1 MIEIDFNGGIISVL
15 KIATRKSP
23 LALWQAEFVKSK
35 LASLYPDLKIELVK
49 MTTQGDQILNSPLS
63 KIGGKSLFIKEL
75 EVGMNEGRADIAVH
89 SMKDVPYEL
98 PQGFEIGAILERE
111 NPFDA
116 FVSNDYNSIS
126 DLPNGAKLG
135 SCSLRRIVQIKA
147 IRPDLEILDLRGNV
161 NTRLK
166 KLDDGEYDA
175 IILACS
181 GLSRLG
187 FEDRIK
193 QDLSP
198 DESLPAVGQ
207 GALGIEIKANDQE
220 IRSLIEP
227 LSHKRTMTEV
237 SAERALNATLQGG
250 CSVAIGAFATSKGSE
265 LKLCGMVGNVNSGEI
280 IRVEELGETSNPIDL
295 GIRAA
300 NKLLS
305 LGARE
310 LLNEK

>member
-1 MIEIDFNGGIISVL
+1 ML

-23 LALWQAEFVKSK
+23 LAIWQAEFVKSK
-35 LASLYPDLKIELVK
+35 LENIYPDLKVELVK

-75 EVGMNEGRADIAVH
+75 EVGIIEGRADIAVH

-116 FVSNDYNSIS
+116 FVSNDFNSIQ
-126 DLPNGAKLG
+126 DLPVGAKLG
-135 SCSLRRIVQIKA
+135 SCSLRRIVQVKA

-181 GLSRLG
+181 GLTRLG
-187 FEDRIK
+187 FDNRIK

-198 DESLPAVGQ
+198 DDSLPAVGQ
-207 GALGIEIKANDQE
+207 GALGIEIKANDHE
-220 IRSLIEP
+220 ISSLIKP
-227 LSHKRTMTEV
+227 LIHQKTQIEV
-237 SAERALNATLQGG
+237 NAERALNTTLQGG
-250 CSVAIGAFATSKGSE
+250 CSVAIGAFATSEDS
-265 LKLCGMVGNVNSGEI
+265 KLTLSGMVGNVDSGEI
-280 IRVEELGETSNPIDL
+280 IRIQETGETSKPIDL

-300 NKLLS
+300 KKLLS

>member
-1 MIEIDFNGGIISVL
+1 ML

-35 LASLYPDLKIELVK
+35 LETIYPDLKVELVK

-75 EVGMNEGRADIAVH
+75 EVGIMEGRADIAVH

-98 PQGFEIGAILERE
+98 PHGFEIGAILERE
-111 NPFDA
+111 SPFDA
-116 FVSNDYNSIS
+116 FVSNDFNSIQ
-126 DLPNGAKLG
+126 DLPVGARLG
-135 SCSLRRIVQIKA
+135 SCSLRRIVQVKA
-147 IRPDLEILDLRGNV
+147 LRPDLEILDLRGNV

-181 GLSRLG
+181 GLARLG
-187 FEDRIK
+187 FDNRIK

-198 DESLPAVGQ
+198 DDSLPAVGQ
-207 GALGIEIKANDQE
+207 GALGIEIEANDHE
-220 IRSLIEP
+220 ISSLIKP
-227 LSHKRTMTEV
+227 LIHKKTQIEV

-250 CSVAIGAFATSKGSE
+250 CSVAIGAFATSEDS
-265 LKLCGMVGNVNSGEI
+265 KLTLSGMVGNVDSGEI
-280 IRVEELGETSNPIDL
+280 IRVQETGETSKPIDL

-300 NKLLS
+300 KKLLS

>member
-1 MIEIDFNGGIISVL
+1 ML

-35 LASLYPDLKIELVK
+35 LEDIYPDLKVELVK
-49 MTTQGDQILNSPLS
+49 MITQGDQILNSPLS

-75 EVGMNEGRADIAVH
+75 EVGIMEGRADIAVH

-111 NPFDA
+111 SPFDA
-116 FVSNDYNSIS
+116 FVSNDFNSIQ
-126 DLPNGAKLG
+126 DLPVGARIG
-135 SCSLRRIVQIKA
+135 SCSLRRIVQVKA
-147 IRPDLEILDLRGNV
+147 MRPDLEILDLRGNV

-181 GLSRLG
+181 GLTRLG

-198 DESLPAVGQ
+198 DDSLPAVGQ
-207 GALGIEIKANDQE
+207 GALGIEIKANDRE
-220 IRSLIEP
+220 ISNLIKP
-227 LSHKRTMTEV
+227 LIHTKTQIEV

-250 CSVAIGAFATSKGSE
+250 CSVAIGAFATSKDS
-265 LKLCGMVGNVNSGEI
+265 KLTLSGMVGNVDSGEI
-280 IRVEELGETSNPIDL
+280 IRIQEHGETSKPIDL

>member
-1 MIEIDFNGGIISVL
+1 ML

-35 LASLYPDLKIELVK
+35 LETIYPDLKVELVK

-75 EVGMNEGRADIAVH
+75 EVGIMEGRADIAVH

-111 NPFDA
+111 SPFDA
-116 FVSNDYNSIS
+116 FVSNDFNSIQ
-126 DLPNGAKLG
+126 DLPVGARLG
-135 SCSLRRIVQIKA
+135 SCSLRRIVQVKA
-147 IRPDLEILDLRGNV
+147 LRPDLEILDLRGNV

-181 GLSRLG
+181 GLARLG
-187 FEDRIK
+187 FDNRIK

-198 DESLPAVGQ
+198 DDSLPAVGQ
-207 GALGIEIKANDQE
+207 GALGIEIKANDHE
-220 IRSLIEP
+220 ISNLIKP
-227 LSHKRTMTEV
+227 LIHQKTQIEV
-237 SAERALNATLQGG
+237 NAERALNTTLQGG
-250 CSVAIGAFATSKGSE
+250 CSVAIGAFATSENS
-265 LKLCGMVGNVNSGEI
+265 KLTLSGMVGNVDSGEI
-280 IRVEELGETSNPIDL
+280 IRVQETGETSKPIDL

-300 NKLLS
+300 KKLLS

>member
-1 MIEIDFNGGIISVL
+1 ML

-35 LASLYPDLKIELVK
+35 LEDIYPDLKVELVK

-75 EVGMNEGRADIAVH
+75 EVGIMEGRADIAVH

-116 FVSNDYNSIS
+116 FVSNDFNSIQ
-126 DLPNGAKLG
+126 DLPVGARLG
-135 SCSLRRIVQIKA
+135 SCSLRRIVQVKA
-147 IRPDLEILDLRGNV
+147 MRPDLEILDLRGNV

-181 GLSRLG
+181 GLTRLG
-187 FEDRIK
+187 FDNRIK

-198 DESLPAVGQ
+198 DDSLPAVGQ
-207 GALGIEIKANDQE
+207 GALGIEIKANDHE
-220 IRSLIEP
+220 ISSLIKP
-227 LSHKRTMTEV
+227 LIHQKTQIEV
-237 SAERALNATLQGG
+237 NAERALNTTLQGG
-250 CSVAIGAFATSKGSE
+250 CSVAIGAFATSEDS
-265 LKLCGMVGNVNSGEI
+265 KLTLSGMVGNVDSGEI
-280 IRVEELGETSNPIDL
+280 IRVQETGETSKPIDL

-300 NKLLS
+300 KKLLS

>member
-1 MIEIDFNGGIISVL
+1 ML

-35 LASLYPDLKIELVK
+35 LETIYPDLKVELVK

-75 EVGMNEGRADIAVH
+75 EVGIMEGRADIAVH
-89 SMKDVPYEL
+89 SMKDIPYEL

-111 NPFDA
+111 SPFDA
-116 FVSNDYNSIS
+116 FVSNDFNSIQ
-126 DLPNGAKLG
+126 DLPVGARLG
-135 SCSLRRIVQIKA
+135 SCSLRRIVQVKA
-147 IRPDLEILDLRGNV
+147 LRPDLEILDLRGNV

-181 GLSRLG
+181 GLTRLG
-187 FEDRIK
+187 FDNRIK

-198 DESLPAVGQ
+198 DDSLPAVGQ
-207 GALGIEIKANDQE
+207 GALGIEIEANDHE
-220 IRSLIEP
+220 ISSLIKP
-227 LSHKRTMTEV
+227 LIHKKTQIEV

-250 CSVAIGAFATSKGSE
+250 CSLAIGAFATSEDS
-265 LKLCGMVGNVNSGEI
+265 KLTLSGMVGNVDSGEI
-280 IRVEELGETSNPIDL
+280 IRVQETGETSKPIDL

-300 NKLLS
+300 KKLLS

>member
-1 MIEIDFNGGIISVL
+1 ML

-23 LALWQAEFVKSK
+23 LALWQAEFVKSN
-35 LASLYPDLKIELVK
+35 LESLNPGLDVELVK

-75 EVGMNEGRADIAVH
+75 EVGMMEGRADIAVH

-116 FVSNDYNSIS
+116 FVSNAFNSIG
-126 DLPNGAKLG
+126 DLPIGARVG
-135 SCSLRRIVQIKA
+135 SCSLRRIVQLKA
-147 IRPDLEILDLRGNV
+147 LRPDLVILDLRGNV

-181 GLSRLG
+181 GLIRLG

-193 QDLSP
+193 QHLSP
-198 DESLPAVGQ
+198 ETSLPAVGQ
-207 GALGIEIKANDQE
+207 GALGIEIRSNDHE
-220 IRSLIEP
+220 ISSLVKP
-227 LSHKRTMTEV
+227 LIHKKTLNEV

-250 CSVAIGAFATSKGSE
+250 CSVAIGAFATSNGSE
-265 LKLCGMVGNVNSGEI
+265 LKLSGMVGNVASGKI
-280 IRVEELGETSNPIDL
+280 LRVEKLGDMNKPLDL
-295 GIRAA
+295 GIITAK
-300 NKLLS
+300 KLLS

-310 LLNEK
+310 LLNET

>member
-1 MIEIDFNGGIISVL
+1 ML

-35 LASLYPDLKIELVK
+35 LEAIYPDLKVELVK

-75 EVGMNEGRADIAVH
+75 EVGIIEGRADIAVH

-111 NPFDA
+111 SPFDA
-116 FVSNDYNSIS
+116 FVSNDFNSIQ
-126 DLPNGAKLG
+126 DLPIGAKLG
-135 SCSLRRIVQIKA
+135 SCSLRRIVQVKA

-181 GLSRLG
+181 GLTRLG
-187 FEDRIK
+187 FDNRIK

-198 DESLPAVGQ
+198 DDSLPAVGQ
-207 GALGIEIKANDQE
+207 GALGIEIKANDHE
-220 IRSLIEP
+220 ISSLIKP
-227 LSHKRTMTEV
+227 LIHQKTQIEV
-237 SAERALNATLQGG
+237 NAERALNTTLQGG
-250 CSVAIGAFATSKGSE
+250 CSVAIGAFATSEDS
-265 LKLCGMVGNVNSGEI
+265 KLTLSGMVGNVDSGEI
-280 IRVEELGETSNPIDL
+280 IRIQETGETSKPIDL

-300 NKLLS
+300 KKLLS

>member
-1 MIEIDFNGGIISVL
+1 ML

-35 LASLYPDLKIELVK
+35 LETIYPDLKVELVK

-75 EVGMNEGRADIAVH
+75 EVGIMEGRADIAVH

-116 FVSNDYNSIS
+116 FVSNDFNSIQ
-126 DLPNGAKLG
+126 DLPIGAKLG
-135 SCSLRRIVQIKA
+135 SCSLRRIVQVKA
-147 IRPDLEILDLRGNV
+147 MRPDLEILDLRGNV

-181 GLSRLG
+181 GLTRLG

-198 DESLPAVGQ
+198 DDSLPAVGQ
-207 GALGIEIKANDQE
+207 GALGIEIKANDHE
-220 IRSLIEP
+220 ISSLIKP
-227 LSHKRTMTEV
+227 LIHQKTQIEV
-237 SAERALNATLQGG
+237 NAERALNTALQGG
-250 CSVAIGAFATSKGSE
+250 CSVAIGAFATSEDS
-265 LKLCGMVGNVNSGEI
+265 KLTLSGMVGNVDSGEI
-280 IRVEELGETSNPIDL
+280 IRVQETGETSKPIDL

-300 NKLLS
+300 KKLLS

>member
-1 MIEIDFNGGIISVL
+1 ML

-35 LASLYPDLKIELVK
+35 LEAIYPDLKVELVK

-75 EVGMNEGRADIAVH
+75 EVGIMEGRADIAVH

-116 FVSNDYNSIS
+116 FVSNDFNSIQ
-126 DLPNGAKLG
+126 DLPVGARLG
-135 SCSLRRIVQIKA
+135 SCSLRRIVQVKA
-147 IRPDLEILDLRGNV
+147 TRPDLEILDLRGNV

-181 GLSRLG
+181 GLTRLG
-187 FEDRIK
+187 FDNRIK

-198 DESLPAVGQ
+198 DDSLPAVGQ
-207 GALGIEIKANDQE
+207 GALGIEIKANDHE
-220 IRSLIEP
+220 ISNLIKP
-227 LSHKRTMTEV
+227 LIHQKTQIEV
-237 SAERALNATLQGG
+237 NAERALNTTLQGG
-250 CSVAIGAFATSKGSE
+250 CSVAIGAFATSEDS
-265 LKLCGMVGNVNSGEI
+265 KLTLSGMVGNVDSGEI
-280 IRVEELGETSNPIDL
+280 IRIQETGETSKPIDL

-300 NKLLS
+300 KKLLS

>member
-116 FVSNDYNSIS
+116 FVSNDYNTIEE
-126 DLPNGAKLG
+126 LPIGAKLG

-147 IRPDLEILDLRGNV
+147 IRPDLVILDLRGNV

-187 FEDRIK
+187 FQDRIK

-207 GALGIEIKANDQE
+207 GALGIEIKVNDHK
-220 IRSLIEP
+220 ISSLIEP

-237 SAERALNATLQGG
+237 NAERALNATLQGG

>member
-1 MIEIDFNGGIISVL
+1 ML

-35 LASLYPDLKIELVK
+35 LEDIYPDLKVELVK

-75 EVGMNEGRADIAVH
+75 EVGIMEGRADIAVH

-111 NPFDA
+111 SPFDA
-116 FVSNDYNSIS
+116 FVSNDFNSIQ
-126 DLPNGAKLG
+126 DLPIGAKLG
-135 SCSLRRIVQIKA
+135 SCSLRRIVQVKA
-147 IRPDLEILDLRGNV
+147 MRPDLEILDLRGNV

-181 GLSRLG
+181 GLTRLG
-187 FEDRIK
+187 FDNRIK
-193 QDLSP
+193 QDLSS
-198 DESLPAVGQ
+198 DDSLPAVGQ
-207 GALGIEIKANDQE
+207 GALGIEIKANDHE
-220 IRSLIEP
+220 ISSLIKP
-227 LSHKRTMTEV
+227 LIHQKTQIEV
-237 SAERALNATLQGG
+237 NAERALNTTLQGG
-250 CSVAIGAFATSKGSE
+250 CSVAIGAFATSEDS
-265 LKLCGMVGNVNSGEI
+265 KLTLSGMVGNVDSGEI
-280 IRVEELGETSNPIDL
+280 IRVQETGETSKPIDL

-300 NKLLS
+300 KKLLS

>member
-1 MIEIDFNGGIISVL
+1 ML

-23 LALWQAEFVKSK
+23 LAIWQAEFVKSK
-35 LASLYPDLKIELVK
+35 LENIYPDLKVELVK

-75 EVGMNEGRADIAVH
+75 EVGIMEGRADIAVH

-111 NPFDA
+111 SPFDA
-116 FVSNDYNSIS
+116 FVSNDFNSIQ
-126 DLPNGAKLG
+126 DLPIGAKLG
-135 SCSLRRIVQIKA
+135 SCSLRRIVQVKA
-147 IRPDLEILDLRGNV
+147 MRPDLEILDLRGNV

-181 GLSRLG
+181 GLTRLG
-187 FEDRIK
+187 FDNRIK

-198 DESLPAVGQ
+198 DDSLPAVGQ
-207 GALGIEIKANDQE
+207 GALGIEIKANDHE
-220 IRSLIEP
+220 ISSLIKP
-227 LSHKRTMTEV
+227 LIHQKTQIEV
-237 SAERALNATLQGG
+237 NAERALNTTLKGG
-250 CSVAIGAFATSKGSE
+250 CSVAIGAFATSEDS
-265 LKLCGMVGNVNSGEI
+265 KLTLSGMVGNVDSGEI
-280 IRVEELGETSNPIDL
+280 IRIQETGETSKPIDL

-300 NKLLS
+300 KKLLS

>member
-1 MIEIDFNGGIISVL
+1 ML

-23 LALWQAEFVKSK
+23 LALWQAEFVKSN
-35 LASLYPDLKIELVK
+35 LESLNPGLDVELVK

-75 EVGMNEGRADIAVH
+75 EVGMMEGRADIAVH

-116 FVSNDYNSIS
+116 FVSNAFNSIS
-126 DLPNGAKLG
+126 DLPIGARVG
-135 SCSLRRIVQIKA
+135 SCSLRRIVQLKA
-147 IRPDLEILDLRGNV
+147 LRPDLVILDLRGNV

-181 GLSRLG
+181 GLIRLG

-193 QDLSP
+193 QHLSP
-198 DESLPAVGQ
+198 ETSLPAVGQ
-207 GALGIEIKANDQE
+207 GALGIEIRSNDHE
-220 IRSLIEP
+220 ISSLVKP
-227 LSHKRTMTEV
+227 LIHKKTLNEV

-250 CSVAIGAFATSKGSE
+250 CSVAIGAFATSNGSE
-265 LKLCGMVGNVNSGEI
+265 LKLSGMVGNVASGKI
-280 IRVEELGETSNPIDL
+280 LRVEELGDMNKPLDL
-295 GIRAA
+295 GIITAK
-300 NKLLS
+300 KLLS

-310 LLNEK
+310 LLNET

>member
-1 MIEIDFNGGIISVL
+1 ML

-35 LASLYPDLKIELVK
+35 LETIYPDLKVELVK

-75 EVGMNEGRADIAVH
+75 EVGIMEGRADIAVH

-116 FVSNDYNSIS
+116 FVSNDFNSIQ
-126 DLPNGAKLG
+126 DLPIGAKLG
-135 SCSLRRIVQIKA
+135 SCSLRRIVQVKA
-147 IRPDLEILDLRGNV
+147 MRPDLEILDLRGNV

-181 GLSRLG
+181 GLTRLG
-187 FEDRIK
+187 FDNRIK

-198 DESLPAVGQ
+198 DDSLPAVGQ
-207 GALGIEIKANDQE
+207 GALGIEIKANDHE
-220 IRSLIEP
+220 ISNLIKP
-227 LSHKRTMTEV
+227 LIHQKTQIEV
-237 SAERALNATLQGG
+237 NAERALNTTLQGG
-250 CSVAIGAFATSKGSE
+250 CSVAIGAFATSEDS
-265 LKLCGMVGNVNSGEI
+265 KLTLSGMVGNVDSGEI
-280 IRVEELGETSNPIDL
+280 IRIQETGETSKPIDL

-300 NKLLS
+300 KKLLS

>member
-1 MIEIDFNGGIISVL
+1 VL

-35 LASLYPDLKIELVK
+35 LEDIYPDLKVELVK

-75 EVGMNEGRADIAVH
+75 EVGIMEGKADIAVH

-111 NPFDA
+111 SPFDA
-116 FVSNDYNSIS
+116 FVSNDFNSIQ
-126 DLPNGAKLG
+126 DLPVGARLG
-135 SCSLRRIVQIKA
+135 SCSLRRIVQVKA
-147 IRPDLEILDLRGNV
+147 MRPDLEILDLRGNV

-181 GLSRLG
+181 GLTRLG

-198 DESLPAVGQ
+198 DDSLPAVGQ
-207 GALGIEIKANDQE
+207 GALGIEIKANDDE
-220 IRSLIEP
+220 ISSLIKP
-227 LSHKRTMTEV
+227 LIHKKTEIEV
-237 SAERALNATLQGG
+237 NAERALNATLQGG
-250 CSVAIGAFATSKGSE
+250 CSVAIGAFATSEDS
-265 LKLCGMVGNVNSGEI
+265 KLTLSGMVGNVDSGEI
-280 IRVEELGETSNPIDL
+280 IRIQEHGETSKPVDL

>member
-1 MIEIDFNGGIISVL
+1 ML

-23 LALWQAEFVKSK
+23 LALWQAVFVKSK
-35 LASLYPDLKIELVK
+35 LENIYPDLKVELVK

-75 EVGMNEGRADIAVH
+75 EVGIMEGRADIAVH

-111 NPFDA
+111 SPFDA
-116 FVSNDYNSIS
+116 FVSNDFNSIQ
-126 DLPNGAKLG
+126 DLPIGAKLG
-135 SCSLRRIVQIKA
+135 SCSLRRIVQVKA
-147 IRPDLEILDLRGNV
+147 MRPDLEILDLRGNV

-181 GLSRLG
+181 GLTRLG
-187 FEDRIK
+187 FDNRIK

-198 DESLPAVGQ
+198 DDSLPAVGQ
-207 GALGIEIKANDQE
+207 GALGIEIEANDHE
-220 IRSLIEP
+220 ISSLIKP
-227 LSHKRTMTEV
+227 LIHKKTQIEV
-237 SAERALNATLQGG
+237 SAERALNSTLQGG
-250 CSVAIGAFATSKGSE
+250 CSVAIGAFATSEDS
-265 LKLCGMVGNVNSGEI
+265 KLTLSGMVGNVDSGEI
-280 IRVEELGETSNPIDL
+280 IRIQETGETSKPIDL

-300 NKLLS
+300 KKLLS

>member
-1 MIEIDFNGGIISVL
+1 M
-15 KIATRKSP
+15 
-23 LALWQAEFVKSK
+23 
-35 LASLYPDLKIELVK
+35 
-49 MTTQGDQILNSPLS
+49 
-63 KIGGKSLFIKEL
+63 
-75 EVGMNEGRADIAVH
+75 EGRADIAVH

-111 NPFDA
+111 SPFDA
-116 FVSNDYNSIS
+116 FVSNDFNSIQ
-126 DLPNGAKLG
+126 DLPVGARLG
-135 SCSLRRIVQIKA
+135 SCSLRRIVQVKA
-147 IRPDLEILDLRGNV
+147 MRPDLEILDLRGNV

-181 GLSRLG
+181 GLTRLG

-198 DESLPAVGQ
+198 DDSLPAVGQ
-207 GALGIEIKANDQE
+207 GALGIEIKANDHE
-220 IRSLIEP
+220 ISSLIKP
-227 LSHKRTMTEV
+227 LIHQKTQIEV
-237 SAERALNATLQGG
+237 NAERALNTALQGG
-250 CSVAIGAFATSKGSE
+250 CSVAIGAFATSEDS
-265 LKLCGMVGNVNSGEI
+265 KLTLSGMVGNVDSGEI
-280 IRVEELGETSNPIDL
+280 IRVQETGETSKPIDL

-300 NKLLS
+300 KKLLS

>member
-1 MIEIDFNGGIISVL
+1 ML

-35 LASLYPDLKIELVK
+35 LETIYPDLKVELVK
-49 MTTQGDQILNSPLS
+49 MTTKGDQILNSPLS

-75 EVGMNEGRADIAVH
+75 EVGIMEGRADIAVH

-111 NPFDA
+111 SPFDA
-116 FVSNDYNSIS
+116 FVSNDFNSIQ
-126 DLPNGAKLG
+126 DLPIGAKLG
-135 SCSLRRIVQIKA
+135 SCSLRRIVQVKA
-147 IRPDLEILDLRGNV
+147 MRPDLEILDLRGNV

-181 GLSRLG
+181 GLTRLG
-187 FEDRIK
+187 FDNRIK

-198 DESLPAVGQ
+198 DDSLPAVGQ
-207 GALGIEIKANDQE
+207 GALGIEIKANDHE
-220 IRSLIEP
+220 ISSLIKP
-227 LSHKRTMTEV
+227 LIHQKTQIEV
-237 SAERALNATLQGG
+237 NAERALNTTLQGG
-250 CSVAIGAFATSKGSE
+250 CSVAIGAFATSEDS
-265 LKLCGMVGNVNSGEI
+265 KLTLSGMVGNVDSGEI
-280 IRVEELGETSNPIDL
+280 IRVQETGETSKPIDL

-300 NKLLS
+300 KKLLS

>member
-1 MIEIDFNGGIISVL
+1 ML

-23 LALWQAEFVKSK
+23 LAIWQAEFVKSK
-35 LASLYPDLKIELVK
+35 LENIYPDLKVELVK

-75 EVGMNEGRADIAVH
+75 EVGIMEGRADIAVH

-116 FVSNDYNSIS
+116 FVSNDFNSIQ
-126 DLPNGAKLG
+126 DLPIGAKLG
-135 SCSLRRIVQIKA
+135 SCSLRRIVQVKA
-147 IRPDLEILDLRGNV
+147 MRPDLEILDLRGNV

-181 GLSRLG
+181 GLTRLG
-187 FEDRIK
+187 FDNRIK

-198 DESLPAVGQ
+198 DDSLPAVGQ
-207 GALGIEIKANDQE
+207 GALGIEIKANDHE
-220 IRSLIEP
+220 ISNLIKP
-227 LSHKRTMTEV
+227 LIHQKTQIEV
-237 SAERALNATLQGG
+237 NAERALNTTLQGG
-250 CSVAIGAFATSKGSE
+250 CSVAIGAFATSEDS
-265 LKLCGMVGNVNSGEI
+265 KLTLSGMVGNVDSGEI
-280 IRVEELGETSNPIDL
+280 IRIQETGETSKPIDL

-300 NKLLS
+300 KKLLS

>member
-1 MIEIDFNGGIISVL
+1 ML

-23 LALWQAEFVKSK
+23 LAIWQAEFVKSK
-35 LASLYPDLKIELVK
+35 LENIYPDLKVELVK

-75 EVGMNEGRADIAVH
+75 EVGIMEGRADIAVH

-116 FVSNDYNSIS
+116 FVSNDFNSIQ
-126 DLPNGAKLG
+126 DLPIGAKLG
-135 SCSLRRIVQIKA
+135 SCSLRRIVQVKA
-147 IRPDLEILDLRGNV
+147 MRPDLEILDLRGNV

-181 GLSRLG
+181 GLTRLG
-187 FEDRIK
+187 FENRIK

-198 DESLPAVGQ
+198 DDSLPAVGQ
-207 GALGIEIKANDQE
+207 GALGIEIKANDHE
-220 IRSLIEP
+220 ISNLIKP
-227 LSHKRTMTEV
+227 LIHQKTQIEV
-237 SAERALNATLQGG
+237 NAERALNTTLQGG
-250 CSVAIGAFATSKGSE
+250 CSVAIGAFATSEDS
-265 LKLCGMVGNVNSGEI
+265 KLTLSGMVGNVDSGEI
-280 IRVEELGETSNPIDL
+280 IRIQETGETSKPIDL

-300 NKLLS
+300 KKLLS

>member
-75 EVGMNEGRADIAVH
+75 EIGMNEGRADIAVH

-116 FVSNDYNSIS
+116 FVSNDYNTIEE
-126 DLPNGAKLG
+126 LPNGAKLG

-147 IRPDLEILDLRGNV
+147 MRPDLEILDLRGNV

-198 DESLPAVGQ
+198 NDSLPAVGQ

-295 GIRAA
+295 GVRAA

>member
-1 MIEIDFNGGIISVL
+1 ML

-23 LALWQAEFVKSK
+23 LAIWQAEFVKSK
-35 LASLYPDLKIELVK
+35 LENIYPDLKVELVK

-75 EVGMNEGRADIAVH
+75 EVGIMEGRADIAVH

-116 FVSNDYNSIS
+116 FVSNDFNSIQ
-126 DLPNGAKLG
+126 DLPIGAKLG
-135 SCSLRRIVQIKA
+135 SCSLRRIVQVKA
-147 IRPDLEILDLRGNV
+147 MRPDLEILDLRGNV

-181 GLSRLG
+181 GLTRLG
-187 FEDRIK
+187 FDNRIK

-198 DESLPAVGQ
+198 DDSLPAVGQ
-207 GALGIEIKANDQE
+207 GALGIEIKANDHE
-220 IRSLIEP
+220 ISSLIKP
-227 LSHKRTMTEV
+227 LIHQKTQIEV
-237 SAERALNATLQGG
+237 NAERALNTTLQGG
-250 CSVAIGAFATSKGSE
+250 CSVAIGAFATSENS
-265 LKLCGMVGNVNSGEI
+265 KLTLSGMVGNVDSGEI
-280 IRVEELGETSNPIDL
+280 IRVQETGETSKPIDL

-300 NKLLS
+300 KKLLS

>member
-1 MIEIDFNGGIISVL
+1 ML

-35 LASLYPDLKIELVK
+35 LETIYPDLKVELVK

-75 EVGMNEGRADIAVH
+75 EVGIMEGRADIAVH

-111 NPFDA
+111 SPFDA
-116 FVSNDYNSIS
+116 FVSNDFNSIQ
-126 DLPNGAKLG
+126 DLPIGAKLG
-135 SCSLRRIVQIKA
+135 SCSLRRIVQVKA
-147 IRPDLEILDLRGNV
+147 MRPDLEILDLRGNV

-181 GLSRLG
+181 GLTRLG
-187 FEDRIK
+187 FDNRIK

-198 DESLPAVGQ
+198 DDSLPAVGQ
-207 GALGIEIKANDQE
+207 GALGIEIKANDHE
-220 IRSLIEP
+220 ISSLIKP
-227 LSHKRTMTEV
+227 LIHQKTQIEV
-237 SAERALNATLQGG
+237 NAERALNTTLQGG
-250 CSVAIGAFATSKGSE
+250 CSVAIGAFATSEDS
-265 LKLCGMVGNVNSGEI
+265 KLTLSGMVGNVDSGEI
-280 IRVEELGETSNPIDL
+280 IRVQETGETSKPIDL

-300 NKLLS
+300 KKLLS

>member
-1 MIEIDFNGGIISVL
+1 ML

-23 LALWQAEFVKSK
+23 LAIWQAEFVKSK
-35 LASLYPDLKIELVK
+35 LENIYPDLKVELVK

-75 EVGMNEGRADIAVH
+75 EVGIMEGRADIAVH

-111 NPFDA
+111 SPFDA
-116 FVSNDYNSIS
+116 FVSNDFNSIQ
-126 DLPNGAKLG
+126 DLPIGAKLG
-135 SCSLRRIVQIKA
+135 SCSLRRIVQVKA
-147 IRPDLEILDLRGNV
+147 MRPDLEILDLRGNV

-181 GLSRLG
+181 GLTRLG
-187 FEDRIK
+187 FNNRIK

-198 DESLPAVGQ
+198 DDSLPAVGQ
-207 GALGIEIKANDQE
+207 GALGIEIKANDHE
-220 IRSLIEP
+220 ISSLIKP
-227 LSHKRTMTEV
+227 LIHQKTQIEV
-237 SAERALNATLQGG
+237 NAERALNAALQGG
-250 CSVAIGAFATSKGSE
+250 CSVAIGAFATSEDS
-265 LKLCGMVGNVNSGEI
+265 KLTLSGMVGNVDSGEI
-280 IRVEELGETSNPIDL
+280 IRVQETGETSKPIDL

-300 NKLLS
+300 KKLLS

>member
-1 MIEIDFNGGIISVL
+1 ML

-35 LASLYPDLKIELVK
+35 LEDIYPDLKVELVK

-75 EVGMNEGRADIAVH
+75 EVGIIEGRADIAVH

-111 NPFDA
+111 SPFDA
-116 FVSNDYNSIS
+116 FVSNDFNSIQ
-126 DLPNGAKLG
+126 DLPIGAKLG
-135 SCSLRRIVQIKA
+135 SCSLRRIVQVKA
-147 IRPDLEILDLRGNV
+147 MRPDLEILDLRGNV

-181 GLSRLG
+181 GLTRLG
-187 FEDRIK
+187 FDNRIK

-198 DESLPAVGQ
+198 DDSLPAVGQ
-207 GALGIEIKANDQE
+207 GALGIEIKANDHE
-220 IRSLIEP
+220 ISNLIKP
-227 LSHKRTMTEV
+227 LIHQKTQIEV
-237 SAERALNATLQGG
+237 NAERALNTTLQGG
-250 CSVAIGAFATSKGSE
+250 CSVAIGAFATSENS
-265 LKLCGMVGNVNSGEI
+265 KLTLSGMVGNVDSGEI
-280 IRVEELGETSNPIDL
+280 IRIQETGETSKPIDL

-300 NKLLS
+300 KKLLS

>member
-116 FVSNDYNSIS
+116 FVSNDYNTIEE
-126 DLPNGAKLG
+126 LPIGAKLG

-220 IRSLIEP
+220 ISSLIEP

-265 LKLCGMVGNVNSGEI
+265 LKPCGMVGNVNSGEI

>member
-1 MIEIDFNGGIISVL
+1 ML

-35 LASLYPDLKIELVK
+35 LEAIYPDLKVELVK

-75 EVGMNEGRADIAVH
+75 EVGIMEGRADIAVH

-111 NPFDA
+111 SPFDA
-116 FVSNDYNSIS
+116 FVSNDFNSIQ
-126 DLPNGAKLG
+126 DLPIGAKLG
-135 SCSLRRIVQIKA
+135 SCSLRRIVQVKA
-147 IRPDLEILDLRGNV
+147 MRPDLEILDLRGNV

-181 GLSRLG
+181 GLTRLG
-187 FEDRIK
+187 FDNRIK

-198 DESLPAVGQ
+198 DDSLPAVGQ
-207 GALGIEIKANDQE
+207 GALGIEIKANDHE
-220 IRSLIEP
+220 ISNLIKP
-227 LSHKRTMTEV
+227 LIHQKTQIEV
-237 SAERALNATLQGG
+237 NAERALNTTLQGG
-250 CSVAIGAFATSKGSE
+250 CSVAIGAFATSEDS
-265 LKLCGMVGNVNSGEI
+265 KLTLSGMVGNVDSGEI
-280 IRVEELGETSNPIDL
+280 IRVQETGETSKPIDL

-300 NKLLS
+300 KKLLS

>member
-1 MIEIDFNGGIISVL
+1 ML

-35 LASLYPDLKIELVK
+35 LETIYPDLKVELVK

-75 EVGMNEGRADIAVH
+75 EVGIMEGRADIAVH
-89 SMKDVPYEL
+89 SMKDIPYEL

-111 NPFDA
+111 SPFDA
-116 FVSNDYNSIS
+116 FVSNDFNSIQ
-126 DLPNGAKLG
+126 DLPVGARLG
-135 SCSLRRIVQIKA
+135 SCSLRRIVQVKA
-147 IRPDLEILDLRGNV
+147 LRPDLEILDLRGNV

-181 GLSRLG
+181 GLARLG
-187 FEDRIK
+187 FDNRIK

-198 DESLPAVGQ
+198 DDSLPAVGQ
-207 GALGIEIKANDQE
+207 GALGIEIEANDHE
-220 IRSLIEP
+220 ISNLIKP
-227 LSHKRTMTEV
+227 LIHKKTQIEV
-237 SAERALNATLQGG
+237 SAERALNATLQGR
-250 CSVAIGAFATSKGSE
+250 CSVAIGAFATSEDS
-265 LKLCGMVGNVNSGEI
+265 KLTLSGMVGNVDSGEI
-280 IRVEELGETSNPIDL
+280 IRVQETGETSKPIDL

-300 NKLLS
+300 KKLLS

>member
-1 MIEIDFNGGIISVL
+1 MKSILFGDIITVL

-23 LALWQAEFVKSK
+23 LALWQAEFVKSN
-35 LASLYPDLKIELVK
+35 LESINPGLDVELVK

-75 EVGMNEGRADIAVH
+75 EVGMMEGRADIAVH

-116 FVSNDYNSIS
+116 FVSNAFNSIG
-126 DLPNGAKLG
+126 DLPIGARVG
-135 SCSLRRIVQIKA
+135 SCSLRRIVQLKA
-147 IRPDLEILDLRGNV
+147 LRPDLVILDLRGNV

-181 GLSRLG
+181 GLIRLG

-193 QDLSP
+193 QHLSP
-198 DESLPAVGQ
+198 ETSLPAVGQ
-207 GALGIEIKANDQE
+207 GALGIEIRSNDHE
-220 IRSLIEP
+220 ISSLVKP
-227 LSHKRTMTEV
+227 LIHKKTLNEV

-250 CSVAIGAFATSKGSE
+250 CSVAIGAFATSNGSE
-265 LKLCGMVGNVNSGEI
+265 LKLSGMVGNVASGKI
-280 IRVEELGETSNPIDL
+280 LRVEELGDMNKPLDL
-295 GIRAA
+295 GIITAK
-300 NKLLS
+300 KLLS

-310 LLNEK
+310 LLNET

>member
-35 LASLYPDLKIELVK
+35 LAGLYPDLKIELVK

-116 FVSNDYNSIS
+116 FVSNDYNSIA
-126 DLPNGAKLG
+126 DLPIGAKLG
-135 SCSLRRIVQIKA
+135 SCSLRRIVQVKA
-147 IRPDLEILDLRGNV
+147 MRPDLEILDLRGNV

-198 DESLPAVGQ
+198 NDSLPAVGQ
-207 GALGIEIKANDQE
+207 GALGIEIKANDHE
-220 IRSLIEP
+220 ISSLIEP
-227 LSHKRTMTEV
+227 LNHKRTMTEV
-237 SAERALNATLQGG
+237 SAERALNAALQGG

-265 LKLCGMVGNVNSGEI
+265 LKLSGMVGNVDSGEI
-280 IRVEELGETSNPIDL
+280 IRVEELGETSKPIDL

>member
-1 MIEIDFNGGIISVL
+1 ML

-35 LASLYPDLKIELVK
+35 LENIYPDLKVELVK

-75 EVGMNEGRADIAVH
+75 EVGIMEGRADIAVH

-111 NPFDA
+111 SPFDA
-116 FVSNDYNSIS
+116 FVSNDFNSIQ
-126 DLPNGAKLG
+126 DLPIGAKLG
-135 SCSLRRIVQIKA
+135 SCSLRRIVQVKA
-147 IRPDLEILDLRGNV
+147 MRPDLEILDLRGNV

-181 GLSRLG
+181 GLTRLG
-187 FEDRIK
+187 FDNRIK

-198 DESLPAVGQ
+198 DDSLPAVGQ
-207 GALGIEIKANDQE
+207 GALGIEIKANDHE
-220 IRSLIEP
+220 ISSLIKP
-227 LSHKRTMTEV
+227 LIHQKTQIEV
-237 SAERALNATLQGG
+237 NAERALNTTLQGG
-250 CSVAIGAFATSKGSE
+250 CSVAIGAFATSEDS
-265 LKLCGMVGNVNSGEI
+265 KLTLSGMVGNVDSDEI
-280 IRVEELGETSNPIDL
+280 IRVQETGETSKPIDL

-300 NKLLS
+300 KKLLS

>member
-1 MIEIDFNGGIISVL
+1 ML

-35 LASLYPDLKIELVK
+35 LEAIYPDLKVELVK

-75 EVGMNEGRADIAVH
+75 EVGIMEGRADIAVH
-89 SMKDVPYEL
+89 SMKDIPYEL

-111 NPFDA
+111 SPFDA
-116 FVSNDYNSIS
+116 FVSNDFNSIQ
-126 DLPNGAKLG
+126 DLPVGARLG
-135 SCSLRRIVQIKA
+135 SCSLRRIVQVKA
-147 IRPDLEILDLRGNV
+147 LRPDLEILDLRGNV

-181 GLSRLG
+181 GLTRLG
-187 FEDRIK
+187 FDNRIK

-198 DESLPAVGQ
+198 DDSLPAVGQ
-207 GALGIEIKANDQE
+207 GALGIEIKANDHE
-220 IRSLIEP
+220 ISNLIKP
-227 LSHKRTMTEV
+227 LIHQKTQIEV
-237 SAERALNATLQGG
+237 NAERALNTTLQGG
-250 CSVAIGAFATSKGSE
+250 CSVAIGAFATSENS
-265 LKLCGMVGNVNSGEI
+265 KLTLSGMVGNVDSGEI
-280 IRVEELGETSNPIDL
+280 IRVQETGETSKPIDL

-300 NKLLS
+300 KKLLS

>member
-1 MIEIDFNGGIISVL
+1 VL

-35 LASLYPDLKIELVK
+35 LEDIYPDLKVELVK

-75 EVGMNEGRADIAVH
+75 EVGIMEGRADIAVH

-116 FVSNDYNSIS
+116 FVSNDFNSIQ
-126 DLPNGAKLG
+126 DLPIGAKLG
-135 SCSLRRIVQIKA
+135 SCSLRRIVQVKA
-147 IRPDLEILDLRGNV
+147 MRPDLEILDLRGNV

-181 GLSRLG
+181 GLTRLG
-187 FEDRIK
+187 FDNRIK

-198 DESLPAVGQ
+198 DDSLPAVGQ
-207 GALGIEIKANDQE
+207 GALGIEIKANDHE
-220 IRSLIEP
+220 ISSLIKP
-227 LSHKRTMTEV
+227 LIHQKTQIEV
-237 SAERALNATLQGG
+237 NAERALNTTLQGG
-250 CSVAIGAFATSKGSE
+250 CSVAIGAFATSEDS
-265 LKLCGMVGNVNSGEI
+265 KLTLSGMVGNVDSGEI
-280 IRVEELGETSNPIDL
+280 IRIQETGETSKPIDL

-300 NKLLS
+300 KKLLS

>member
-75 EVGMNEGRADIAVH
+75 EIGMNEGRADIAVH

-198 DESLPAVGQ
+198 NDSLPAVGQ
-207 GALGIEIKANDQE
+207 GALGIEIKANDHK
-220 IRSLIEP
+220 ISSLIEP

-265 LKLCGMVGNVNSGEI
+265 LKLCGMVGNVDSGEI

>member
-1 MIEIDFNGGIISVL
+1 ML

-23 LALWQAEFVKSK
+23 LALWQAEFVKSN
-35 LASLYPDLKIELVK
+35 LESLNPGLDVELVK

-75 EVGMNEGRADIAVH
+75 EVGMMEGRADIAVH

-116 FVSNDYNSIS
+116 FVSNAFNSID
-126 DLPNGAKLG
+126 DLPIGARVG
-135 SCSLRRIVQIKA
+135 SCSLRRIVQLKA
-147 IRPDLEILDLRGNV
+147 LRPDLVILDLRGNV

-181 GLSRLG
+181 GLIRLG

-193 QDLSP
+193 QHLSP
-198 DESLPAVGQ
+198 ETSLPAVGQ
-207 GALGIEIKANDQE
+207 GALGIEIRSNDHE
-220 IRSLIEP
+220 ISSLVKP
-227 LSHKRTMTEV
+227 LIHKKTLNEV

-250 CSVAIGAFATSKGSE
+250 CSVAIGAFATSNGSE
-265 LKLCGMVGNVNSGEI
+265 LKLCGMVGNVASGKI
-280 IRVEELGETSNPIDL
+280 LRVEELGDMNKPLDL
-295 GIRAA
+295 GIITAK
-300 NKLLS
+300 KLLS

-310 LLNEK
+310 LLNET